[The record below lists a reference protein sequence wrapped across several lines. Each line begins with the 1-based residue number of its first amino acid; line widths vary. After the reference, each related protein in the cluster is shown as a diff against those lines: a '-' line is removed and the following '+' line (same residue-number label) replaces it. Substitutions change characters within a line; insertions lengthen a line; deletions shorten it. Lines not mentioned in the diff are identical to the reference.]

1 MTSPFKKSLS
11 FERDSLL
18 PHRYRKI
25 GIWTCGLGV
34 PVVLLI
40 NSLLLITLDLDPRYW
55 DEWGL
60 YLIHVPL
67 SVGLYWIL
75 FAEEKNEDE
84 FYLSLRLRA
93 IARGVMMIIV
103 AIAMLPVIA
112 SVRSLIIGRE
122 IVLPDAGGNMAVC
135 TLLLIYANAAY
146 FFNKSRIATDG

>member
-1 MTSPFKKSLS
+1 MTNPFKKSLS

-34 PVVLLI
+34 PLVLLI
-40 NSLLLITLDLDPRYW
+40 NSLLLITLDLDPDYW

-60 YLIHVPL
+60 YLMHVPL

-93 IARGVMMIIV
+93 IARGVMMIV
-103 AIAMLPVIA
+103 VTMAMLPVYG
-112 SVRSLIIGRE
+112 SLGSLIIGWG
-122 IVLPDAGGNMAVC
+122 IVLPDIGGNMAVC
-135 TLLLIYANAAY
+135 TLLLATANFAY
-146 FFNKSRIATDG
+146 FYNKSRMATDD